1 MVAVAGKILSGVV
14 VAKIIKSNLPPTVVT
29 NADLSKTIDTSDEWI
44 TSRTGIKER
53 RAPMAFCNMVAVA
66 GKILSGVVVAKIIKS
81 NSLGAMPAISSA
93 LLVAITAKSQVV
105 SLVTL
110 RLSLMPVLLVI
121 HSSDV
126 SIVLDRSA
134 LVTTVGG
141 K

>member
-1 MVAVAGKILSGVV
+1 
-14 VAKIIKSNLPPTVVT
+14 
-29 NADLSKTIDTSDEWI
+29 
-44 TSRTGIKER
+44 
-53 RAPMAFCNMVAVA
+53 MAFCNMVAVA